1 MTMDRADLSRRLFCA
16 AAAGGALSLPL
27 IGSGAAQA
35 QGSMAPPVPPLPPLP
50 PTTTRA
56 AGRPMPKLE
65 KPLPRVPGER
75 LGWAVVG
82 LGKFALGEI
91 LPHFPDCKLSTPVA
105 LVSGDAAKARDVG
118 SRYGIGS
125 LYSYDNFD
133 SIRDNPDIDVV
144 YIILPNSLHA
154 DYAIRAL
161 EAGKHVFCEKPMAI
175 SVDQCERMIAAA
187 RRNNRQLGIAYR
199 AHWEPHNVRAREMV
213 QAGEIGQLRHFQSMH
228 GRPLKPTEDAADQWR
243 AKKAL
248 AGGGSLYDIGIY
260 ALNAA
265 RMFAGEEP
273 EEVSAIIHNPP
284 GDPRFAE
291 VEDLVSFRLRFPSGA
306 TADCSSSYSIK
317 EEKNYQLYGTKASL
331 RLDPATDYYS
341 NSLMLKGEKEE
352 REIETDPASMQFSA
366 EMDGF
371 SEAVMANRPF
381 RTPGE
386 DGLRDVRLMQAI
398 YRSARD
404 GRPVKV

>member
-1 MTMDRADLSRRLFCA
+1 MDQAALSRRLFCA

-27 IGSGAAQA
+27 IGSAASAQA
-35 QGSMAPPVPPLPPLP
+35 GGGQPPVPPQPLP
-50 PTTTRA
+50 ATTTRPT
-56 AGRPMPKLE
+56 GRPFPQLE
-65 KPLPRVPGER
+65 QPLPRVPGER

-82 LGKFALGEI
+82 LGKFALGQI
-91 LPHFPDCKLSTPVA
+91 LPHFSDCKTSTPVA
-105 LVSGDAAKARDVG
+105 LVSGDPAKARDVG
-118 SRYGIGS
+118 SRYGIDS
-125 LYSYDNFD
+125 LYSYENFR

-154 DYAIRAL
+154 EYAIQAL

-175 SVDQCERMIAAA
+175 SVEQCERMIAAA
-187 RRNNRQLGIAYR
+187 QRANRKLGIAYR
-199 AHWEPHNVRAREMV
+199 AHWEPHNVRALEMLR
-213 QAGEIGQLRHFQSMH
+213 AGELGTLRHFQSMH
-228 GRPLKPTEDAADQWR
+228 GRPLKPDEDPADQWR

-273 EEVSAIIHNPP
+273 EEVSAIINNPP

-291 VEDLVSFRLRFPSGA
+291 VEDLVSFHLRFPSGA
-306 TADCSSSYSIK
+306 VADCASSYSIK

-331 RLDPATDYYS
+331 RLDPATDYLH
-341 NSLMLKGEKEE
+341 NTLMLKGEEE
-352 REIETDPASMQFSA
+352 QREIETDPAPMQFSA

-371 SEAVMANRPF
+371 SEAVMQNREF

-386 DGLRDVRLMQAI
+386 EGLKDVRLMQAI